1 MAETLLLVLKVSVGA
16 VIFAIGL
23 GSTMGDLTYLWRRP
37 GQLARALLAMY
48 VAVPLAVTLLAKA
61 LALPE
66 SVRLAIFVIAI
77 SAGAPLLPKKLSKL
91 GRDGY
96 VFSLVVAS
104 SLVAVVAVPAWME
117 LLGSLVGRD
126 TSLEPRKVAGLIAK
140 AFLAPLALGMVLH
153 ALIPKLA
160 DKMSDWIG
168 GAALAVLAVAAL
180 VLLVAAR
187 RTIFD
192 VGWVPLLALAA
203 TALVALAIGH
213 LMGGP
218 DPADRR
224 ALAVSCAT
232 RHVGIAVLA
241 ASTVPGTRTGALVLV
256 YLVAATLV
264 TVPYLK
270 WGQGGKHGPAAP

>member
-1 MAETLLLVLKVSVGA
+1 MAETLLLVLKVSVVA
-16 VIFAIGL
+16 IIFAIGL

-117 LLGSLVGRD
+117 MLGSLVGRD

-153 ALIPKLA
+153 ALMPKLA
-160 DKMSDWIG
+160 DKISAWIG

-187 RTIFD
+187 RVIFD
-192 VGWVPLLALAA
+192 VGWAPLLALAG

-218 DPADRR
+218 DPVDRK

-256 YLVAATLV
+256 YLVAAALV
-264 TVPYLK
+264 TAAYLK
-270 WGQGGKHGPAAP
+270 WGPGRKGRPAVS